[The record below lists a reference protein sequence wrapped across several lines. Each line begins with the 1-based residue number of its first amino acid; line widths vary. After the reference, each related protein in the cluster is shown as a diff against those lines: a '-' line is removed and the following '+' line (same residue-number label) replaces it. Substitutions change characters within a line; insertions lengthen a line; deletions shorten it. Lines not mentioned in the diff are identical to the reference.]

1 MYKHPL
7 YKAGAWCQDC
17 WGPKKHCQNPEWK
30 EEGKYCAYSN
40 FCKMC
45 LAFNPKQKK
54 YKDLALSKHMCN
66 YGTEEM
72 PSEPHPFKRKLK
84 DEQIIHPQDITESR
98 SAEVAS
104 LHAKAD
110 ESRKRSANLTQQK
123 IAKRMKLIQEKA
135 EAKAAAE
142 LKKKKGTKKSEK
154 EDGEI

>member
-1 MYKHPL
+1 V
-7 YKAGAWCQDC
+7 
-17 WGPKKHCQNPEWK
+17 
-30 EEGKYCAYSN
+30 
-40 FCKMC
+40 C

-54 YKDLALSKHMCN
+54 YKDLALSKHVCN

-72 PSEPHPFKRKLK
+72 PSEPHPVKKKLK
-84 DEQIIHPQDITESR
+84 DEQIIHPQEITEAR

-104 LHAKAD
+104 LHAKAG

-142 LKKKKGTKKSEK
+142 LKKKKGTKKSER
-154 EDGEI
+154 EDGDI